1 MGRGAPPDAW
11 RAGEAAALT
20 ALLDTNVLVRH
31 LTHDPPGQGRRAT
44 RFLAEADELLL
55 AGLIVAEC
63 VYVLEAF
70 YEVPRRR
77 VAELLRAAVA
87 LPSVRVLDEPTL
99 LRAFELY
106 ELARLDFAE
115 AYLAVTAE
123 VTGAGAVASFDR
135 RLDRVATIRRVEP

>member
-1 MGRGAPPDAW
+1 M
-11 RAGEAAALT
+11 
-20 ALLDTNVLVRH
+20 
-31 LTHDPPGQGRRAT
+31 
-44 RFLAEADELLL
+44 
-55 AGLIVAEC
+55 
-63 VYVLEAF
+63 LESF

-77 VAELLRAAVA
+77 IAELLRAAVA

-115 AYLAVTAE
+115 AYLAATAE

-135 RLDRVATIRRVEP
+135 RLDRVPTIRRVEP